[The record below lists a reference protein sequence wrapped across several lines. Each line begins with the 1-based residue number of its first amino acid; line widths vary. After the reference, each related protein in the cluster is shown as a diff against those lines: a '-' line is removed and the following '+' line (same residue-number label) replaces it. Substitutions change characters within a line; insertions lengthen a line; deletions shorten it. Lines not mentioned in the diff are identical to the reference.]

1 MKEFLLMYCHIYDQC
16 SLNIFICRPKA
27 KISTGFVAGTSV
39 VSPVHVCTTH
49 GLHQWRRKSPNTADQ
64 YNQWHQK
71 VCQGNQKVGQGNQKE
86 DQVNQKVGQGYQKGV
101 NFIRKG
107 VNVIRK

>member
-1 MKEFLLMYCHIYDQC
+1 MINVL
-16 SLNIFICRPKA
+16 LNIFICRPKA

-49 GLHQWRRKSPNTADQ
+49 GLHQRRRKSPNTADQ

-71 VCQGNQKVGQGNQKE
+71 VCQGNQKK
-86 DQVNQKVGQGYQKGV
+86 DQVNQKVGQSYQKGGQRYKKVDQGNEKVDQGYQKVGQ
-101 NFIRKG
+101 G
-107 VNVIRK
+107 YVI

>member
-1 MKEFLLMYCHIYDQC
+1 MINVL
-16 SLNIFICRPKA
+16 LNIFICRPKA

-49 GLHQWRRKSPNTADQ
+49 GLHQRRRKSPNTADQ

-71 VCQGNQKVGQGNQKE
+71 VCQGNQKE
-86 DQVNQKVGQGYQKGV
+86 DQVNQKVGQGYQEG
-101 NFIRKG
+101 G
-107 VNVIRK
+107 QYY

>member
-1 MKEFLLMYCHIYDQC
+1 MINVL
-16 SLNIFICRPKA
+16 LNIFICRPKA

-49 GLHQWRRKSPNTADQ
+49 GLHQRRRKSPNTADQ

-71 VCQGNQKVGQGNQKE
+71 VCQGNQRVGQGNQKE
-86 DQVNQKVGQGYQKGV
+86 GQSYQKGGQRYKKVDQGNEKVDQGYQKVGQGY
-101 NFIRKG
+101 
-107 VNVIRK
+107 VI

>member
-1 MKEFLLMYCHIYDQC
+1 MINVL
-16 SLNIFICRPKA
+16 LNIFICRPKA

-49 GLHQWRRKSPNTADQ
+49 GLHQRRRKSPNTADQ

-71 VCQGNQKVGQGNQKE
+71 VCQGNQKE
-86 DQVNQKVGQGYQKGV
+86 DQVNQKVGQGYQKGGQRYKNSKWIKV
-101 NFIRKG
+101 MRK
-107 VNVIRK
+107 